1 MRALEGGEAV
11 LEKVRRALG
20 GLFHPNAATQPLRKR
35 GNLQLLVEREG
46 VKASGEENRTPLL
59 KAARAGGWEGGS

>member
-11 LEKVRRALG
+11 LEKARRALW
-20 GLFHPNAATQPLRKR
+20 GLLHPNAATQPLRKG

-46 VKASGEENRTPLL
+46 VKVSGEESRTPLL